1 MKNLFIEYIM
11 RNMKEIIIITLIMFI
26 GLILGVIYINNVTGE
41 KREKIEN
48 YTKEIITNIKEYK
61 SIQEKE
67 KMNILKSNLERNLTS
82 IIVLGI
88 VSSSILGMPIMYMYI
103 ARKTFSLGY
112 TMSSIIATLG
122 RKGGSIFIC
131 IVLVLHNIIYL
142 IRYIRSFN

>member
-48 YTKEIITNIKEYK
+48 YTNEIITNIKEYK

-103 ARKTFSLGY
+103 ARKT
-112 TMSSIIATLG
+112 
-122 RKGGSIFIC
+122 R
-131 IVLVLHNIIYL
+131 
-142 IRYIRSFN
+142 R